1 MTWTCCYAE
10 KRGGCTRC
18 DDDAVLVELM
28 VEEEKEKEE
37 EEGKIV
43 NAMMDGGWM
52 DGLDA
57 TMQTKKDKM

>member
-1 MTWTCCYAE
+1 MDMLLCRK
-10 KRGGCTRC
+10 KRGE
-18 DDDAVLVELM
+18 DAQDVMMMRYWLM

>member
-1 MTWTCCYAE
+1 M
-10 KRGGCTRC
+10 
-18 DDDAVLVELM
+18 
-28 VEEEKEKEE
+28 EEEKEKEE